1 MDYLLLRLGVLDL
14 VLNVL
19 LGRFLYCDPLSLL
32 LGLHLLDL
40 LLLLLMGG
48 RLMDQLRSKLDV
60 LLQGVTLRLDM
71 FVDDLM
77 LLGLL
82 VLLLGWSVDNL
93 MARLMLQNDLRRLLM
108 G

>member
-40 LLLLLMGG
+40 LLLLMGG
-48 RLMDQLRSKLDV
+48 RLMDQLRSELDV